1 MQYYAMASF
10 HNDGLFTMYATR
22 AYADLFCAFLYFQ
35 TEGITTAVLAFVF
48 CLTSFFTEG
57 TLGSRKE
64 NLRGWL

>member
-1 MQYYAMASF
+1 
-10 HNDGLFTMYATR
+10 MYATR

-64 NLRGWL
+64 NLRG